1 MPNGMTQ
8 PPEPTSPPATPTS
21 TDVARLA
28 GVSRATVSYVLNAQA
43 AGRVSTRTQDRVR
56 AAAEQLGYV
65 PHAAA
70 RTLRAGHSG
79 LVLLTTP
86 TGPIPRIGALFA
98 DFLAELQGAL
108 HQLGYTS
115 VWHGPVAG
123 AGEQAARAWAELRPA
138 AVLAL
143 PGTGLTP
150 SAVELLKRSGTRAV
164 LTLGMHPVAGA
175 HAILL
180 DQEML
185 GARAGTHLLERGR
198 RRIGVIMP
206 TESGLDLFSVPR
218 LAGVRAAAAIE
229 TGTHVEALTLDC
241 TEESAAELAARW
253 PRLGLDSLF
262 AYNDEYAMLV
272 MRAFQD
278 AGLTIP
284 ADVAVV
290 GADDLLLARLLR
302 PRLTSVHFDT
312 IPTARIVGLVDRAI
326 REPETAP
333 ETHQLTRVVV
343 AARDS
348 G

>member
-1 MPNGMTQ
+1 MPLGMTQ
-8 PPEPTSPPATPTS
+8 PTEPPNPPATPTS

-43 AGRVSTRTQDRVR
+43 SGRVSTRTQDRVR
-56 AAAEQLGYV
+56 AAAEELGYV

-70 RTLRAGHSG
+70 RALRAGHSG

-86 TGPIPRIGALFA
+86 SGPIPRIGTLFG
-98 DFLAELQGAL
+98 DFLTELQGAL
-108 HQLGYTS
+108 HELGYTS

-143 PGTGLTP
+143 PGTGLTA

-164 LTLGMHPVAGA
+164 LTLGLRPVAGA
-175 HAILL
+175 HALLL
-180 DQEML
+180 DQDKL
-185 GARAGTHLLERGR
+185 GAGAAGHLLERGR

-206 TESGLDLFSVPR
+206 TEPGLDLFSVPR
-218 LAGVRAAAAIE
+218 LAGVRAAADAA
-229 TGTHVEALTLDC
+229 TGTHVEPLPLDC
-241 TEESAAELAARW
+241 TEESAADLAARW
-253 PRLGLDSLF
+253 PRLGLDALF
-262 AYNDEYAMLV
+262 AYNDEYAMLA

-284 ADVAVV
+284 DDVAVV
-290 GADDLLLARLLR
+290 GADDLLLARLVR
-302 PRLTSVHFDT
+302 PRLTSVTFDT
-312 IPTARIVGLVDRAI
+312 IPAARIVGLVDRAI

-343 AARDS
+343 TPRDS
-348 G
+348 T

>member
-1 MPNGMTQ
+1 MIQ
-8 PPEPTSPPATPTS
+8 PPEPPNPPATPTS
-21 TDVARLA
+21 ADVARLA

-43 AGRVSTRTQDRVR
+43 SGRVSVRTQDRVR
-56 AAAEQLGYV
+56 AAAEELGYV

-70 RTLRAGHSG
+70 RALRAGHSG

-86 TGPIPRIGALFA
+86 SGPIPRIGTLFG
-98 DFLAELQGAL
+98 DFLMELQGAL
-108 HQLGYTS
+108 HRLGYTS

-150 SAVELLKRSGTRAV
+150 PAVELLKRSGTRAV
-164 LTLGMHPVAGA
+164 LTLGMRPVAGA
-175 HAILL
+175 HALLL
-180 DQEML
+180 DQEAL
-185 GARAGTHLLERGR
+185 GTAAAGHLLDRGR

-206 TESGLDLFSVPR
+206 TEPGLDLFSTPR
-218 LAGVRAAAAIE
+218 LAGVRTAAAA
-229 TGTHVEALTLDC
+229 GSGVHVEPLPLDC

-253 PRLGLDSLF
+253 PDLGLDSLF

-284 ADVAVV
+284 GDVAVV
-290 GADDLLLARLLR
+290 GADDLLLARLVR
-302 PRLTSVHFDT
+302 PRLTSVTFDT
-312 IPTARIVGLVDRAI
+312 IPTARLVTLVDRAI
-326 REPETAP
+326 RSPETPP

-343 AARDS
+343 TPRDS
-348 G
+348 T